1 MDNIEEQFPNS
12 YELGQER
19 EVMDCPCACG
29 SEPKSETKKSK
40 KKKMEKYYPSSYI
53 YNGPDG
59 LAEDVRKL
67 AKKAGEEGFYALI
80 RIVPTR
86 TSEEQIT
93 DKEGETKEKSSLD
106 FEIREICLPTKVESD
121 DSESEPADD
130 SEAVDR
136 IVSAAK
142 SLGISVD

>member
-1 MDNIEEQFPNS
+1 MDNLEEQFPNS

-19 EVMDCPCACG
+19 EAISCDCV
-29 SEPKSETKKSK
+29 KSESGSTKKTK
-40 KKKMEKYYPSSYI
+40 KKVEKYYPNAYV

-67 AKKAGEEGFYALI
+67 ADKAGEDGFYALV

-93 DKEGETKEKSSLD
+93 DKEGDTKERSSLD
-106 FEIREICLPTKVESD
+106 FEIREICLPAKVDAED
-121 DSESEPADD
+121 EESEPADD
-130 SEAVDR
+130 AESVDR
-136 IVSAAK
+136 IVGAAK
-142 SLGISVD
+142 ALGINVD

>member
-1 MDNIEEQFPNS
+1 MDNLEEQFPNS

-40 KKKMEKYYPSSYI
+40 KKMEKYYPSSYI

-67 AKKAGEEGFYALI
+67 AKKAGDEGFYALI